1 VKRLLACAAALVAPA
16 LILAS
21 SCSTNSLTAKGGTC
35 FQTIDCQD
43 GLICKYENDAGMCTD
58 DLTGLNP
65 LPEAASDAPA
75 LQDSPN
81 DAPVSDAA
89 PPQDTGVKDTA
100 PPQDTGTQDTG
111 TQDTGTT
118 DSGGD

>member
-1 VKRLLACAAALVAPA
+1 

-21 SCSTNSLTAKGGTC
+21 SCSTNGLTAKGGTC

-43 GLICKYENDAGMCTD
+43 GLICKYVNDAGSCTD

-81 DAPVSDAA
+81 DAPATDGQ
-89 PPQDTGVKDTA
+89 PQDTGVKDTA